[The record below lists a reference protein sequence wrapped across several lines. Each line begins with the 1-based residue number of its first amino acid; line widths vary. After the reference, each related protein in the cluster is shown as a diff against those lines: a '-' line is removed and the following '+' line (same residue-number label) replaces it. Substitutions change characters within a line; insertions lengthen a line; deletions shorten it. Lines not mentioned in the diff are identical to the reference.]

1 MSMRNIDNMSK
12 SFIDLLGNLIT
23 ISKETISI
31 QENEQTERMNSI
43 KIRVSDIIDILKL
56 LKSRETEINDK
67 EMGSIAKECS
77 EIAIGSARLFSLSSA
92 SFTMPET
99 SKELIKLIKDL
110 DENIE
115 YVEEKLGD
123 FFLIY
128 GGGKADEEVEEE
140 KVQSKLAENIT
151 QLFSEKKLENHPLL
165 GTILEMVA
173 VSESAAK
180 LEIPKIIELL
190 EALWTDTAD
199 EKVIEKTISSLKS
212 KIKKL
217 EMKTEIEED
226 VHMKPLNE
234 FLFLADQI
242 EDMELDDLLMGAAYL
257 LPQLLSLS
265 PHNAALRAFVQEASH
280 STDDLRVMINFL
292 SSMARIGE
300 YNQELY
306 GEDYNELKREIK
318 ELYTIR
324 GFFEILNPK
333 DENKRRMMG
342 SAQMAFRQFLADLEQ
357 SYGEDII
364 DFMLESGKIMETE
377 EDRTNYAS
385 LIPGSTLRRREMN
398 S

>member
-1 MSMRNIDNMSK
+1 MKSIDNISK
-12 SFIDLLGNLIT
+12 SFIELLGNLIT
-23 ISKETISI
+23 ISRVTISI
-31 QENEQTERMNSI
+31 QEEEQTEKLNLLI
-43 KIRVSDIIDILKL
+43 IRVSDIIDILKL
-56 LKSRETEINDK
+56 LQDRETELSDK
-67 EMGSIAKECS
+67 EMGSIAKDCS
-77 EIAIGSARLFSLSSA
+77 EIAAGSARLFSLSSA

-99 SKELIKLIKDL
+99 LKELVKLIKDL
-110 DENIE
+110 DENVEHI
-115 YVEEKLGD
+115 EEKLGD

-128 GGGKADEEVEEE
+128 GGGKTGEIVEE
-140 KVQSKLAENIT
+140 KIVIIKLAEDIK
-151 QLFSEKKLENHPLL
+151 QQFVDKKLEDHPLL
-165 GTILEMVA
+165 NAFLDVVA
-173 VSESAAK
+173 ASESAAK
-180 LEIPKIIELL
+180 LELPKTIELL

-199 EKVIEKTISSLKS
+199 EKVVERTIKSLKS
-212 KIKKL
+212 KALKFKT
-217 EMKTEIEED
+217 KTEIEED

-257 LPQLLSLS
+257 LPQLLSLA
-265 PHNAALRAFVQEASH
+265 PHNAALRAFIQEASH

-306 GEDYNELKREIK
+306 GEDYNELKRAIK

-324 GFFEILNPK
+324 GFFNMLTPE

-342 SAQMAFRQFLADLEQ
+342 SAQMAFRQFLTDLEK

-364 DFMLESGKIMETE
+364 DFMIESGRIMENE
-377 EDRTNYAS
+377 EDRINYAS

-398 S
+398 G